1 MLQTLNPV
9 PYRFC
14 TLYSGS
20 EGNAAYLETPSA
32 RIPASAACSLGIS
45 S

>member
-32 RIPASAACSLGIS
+32 PNAPAGCCFC
-45 S
+45 